1 MLQELF
7 KQYIRLKD
15 LSERTVEHYVT
26 GINSIN
32 VILTKYGFPIKD
44 IFETK
49 TVGDLEAIK
58 RFLLSNAEFQE
69 KNRIGHNMYSV
80 SFRHFCEFVCGDYEF
95 FSQNIQQ
102 MDMVS
107 EKPTIVTNTITTYR
121 RNQII
126 VNQSLEGAGYC
137 CEHNAEHQTFIAKS
151 TNHAYMEGHHLIPMK
166 YQDNFNCSIDVYA
179 NIVCLCPICHK
190 LLHFGQEK
198 DKIYVAEGL
207 YEKRQSRL
215 IQSGIDLSKK
225 DFFNLV
231 I

>member
-1 MLQELF
+1 MLQEFF
-7 KQYIRLKD
+7 KRYVRLKG
-15 LSERTVEHYVT
+15 LSERTVGHYIT

-32 VILTKYGFPIKD
+32 AILEKYDFPIKN

-49 TVGDLEAIK
+49 TVADLEAIK
-58 RFLLSNAEFQE
+58 LFLLSNVEFQE

-95 FSQNIQQ
+95 FNRNIQR
-102 MDMVS
+102 MDIVA
-107 EKPTIVTNTITTYR
+107 EKPSIVTSTTTAYR

-126 VNQSLEGAGYC
+126 VEQSLEGAGYC
-137 CEHNAEHQTFIAKS
+137 CEHNAEHQTFVTKA

-166 YQDNFNCSIDVYA
+166 YQDNFDCSIDVYA

-190 LLHFGQEK
+190 LLHYGQTREK
-198 DKIYVAEGL
+198 SFVAEGL
-207 YEKRQSRL
+207 FEKRQERL
-215 IQSGIDLSKK
+215 IQSGIDISKQ
-225 DFFNLV
+225 DFLQLV

>member
-1 MLQELF
+1 MLQEFF
-7 KQYIRLKD
+7 KRYVRLKG
-15 LSERTVEHYVT
+15 LSERTVGHYIT

-32 VILTKYGFPIKD
+32 AILEKYDFPIKN

-49 TVGDLEAIK
+49 TVADLEAIK
-58 RFLLSNAEFQE
+58 LFLLSNVEFQE

-95 FSQNIQQ
+95 FNRNIQR
-102 MDMVS
+102 MDIVA
-107 EKPTIVTNTITTYR
+107 EKPSIVTSTTTAYR

-126 VNQSLEGAGYC
+126 VEQSLEGAGYC
-137 CEHNAEHQTFIAKS
+137 CEHNAEHQTFVAKA

-166 YQDNFNCSIDVYA
+166 YQDNFDCSIDVYA

-190 LLHFGQEK
+190 LLHYGQTREK
-198 DKIYVAEGL
+198 TFVAEGL
-207 YEKRQSRL
+207 FEKRQERL
-215 IQSGIDLSKK
+215 IQSGIDISKQ
-225 DFFNLV
+225 DFLQLV

>member
-1 MLQELF
+1 MLQEFF
-7 KQYIRLKD
+7 KRYVRLKG
-15 LSERTVEHYVT
+15 LSERTVGHYVA

-32 VILTKYGFPIKD
+32 VILEKYNFPIKN

-49 TVGDLEAIK
+49 TVADLEAIK
-58 RFLLSNAEFQE
+58 LFLLSNTEFQE

-95 FSQNIQQ
+95 FNNNIQR
-102 MDMVS
+102 MDIVA
-107 EKPTIVTNTITTYR
+107 EKPPIVTSTTTSYR

-126 VNQSLEGAGYC
+126 VDQSLEGAGYC
-137 CEHNAEHQTFIAKS
+137 CEHNAKHQTFIAKA

-166 YQDNFNCSIDVYA
+166 FQDDFECSIDVYA

-190 LLHFGQEK
+190 LLHYGQTKEK
-198 DKIYVAEGL
+198 SYVAEGL
-207 YEKRQSRL
+207 YEKRQTRL
-215 IQSGIDLSKK
+215 IQSGIDISKQE
-225 DFFNLV
+225 FLQLV

>member
-58 RFLLSNAEFQE
+58 QFLLSNAEFQE
-69 KNRIGHNMYSV
+69 KNRIGHNMYSA

-102 MDMVS
+102 MDIVS

>member
-58 RFLLSNAEFQE
+58 QFLLSNAEFQE
-69 KNRIGHNMYSV
+69 KNRIGHNMYSA

-102 MDMVS
+102 MDIVS

-198 DKIYVAEGL
+198 DKVYVAEGL

>member
-58 RFLLSNAEFQE
+58 RVLLSNAEFQE

-102 MDMVS
+102 MDIVS

>member
-102 MDMVS
+102 MDIVS

-190 LLHFGQEK
+190 LLRFGQEK

>member
-49 TVGDLEAIK
+49 TVGDLEAIT

-102 MDMVS
+102 MDIVS

>member
-58 RFLLSNAEFQE
+58 QFLLSNAEFQE

-80 SFRHFCEFVCGDYEF
+80 SFRHFCEFVCGDDEF

-102 MDMVS
+102 MDIVS

>member
-1 MLQELF
+1 MLQEFF
-7 KQYIRLKD
+7 KRYVRLKG
-15 LSERTVEHYVT
+15 LSERTVGHYIT

-32 VILTKYGFPIKD
+32 SILEKYDFPIKN

-49 TVGDLEAIK
+49 TVADLEAIK
-58 RFLLSNAEFQE
+58 LFLLSNVEFQD

-95 FSQNIQQ
+95 FNRNIQR
-102 MDMVS
+102 MDIVA
-107 EKPTIVTNTITTYR
+107 EKPAIVTSTTTAYR

-126 VNQSLEGAGYC
+126 VEQSLEGAGYC
-137 CEHNAEHQTFIAKS
+137 CEHNAEHQTFVAKA

-166 YQDNFNCSIDVYA
+166 YQDNFDCSIDVYA

-190 LLHFGQEK
+190 LLHYGQTREK
-198 DKIYVAEGL
+198 SFVAEGL
-207 YEKRQSRL
+207 FEKRQERL
-215 IQSGIDLSKK
+215 IQSGIDISKQ
-225 DFFNLV
+225 DFLQLV